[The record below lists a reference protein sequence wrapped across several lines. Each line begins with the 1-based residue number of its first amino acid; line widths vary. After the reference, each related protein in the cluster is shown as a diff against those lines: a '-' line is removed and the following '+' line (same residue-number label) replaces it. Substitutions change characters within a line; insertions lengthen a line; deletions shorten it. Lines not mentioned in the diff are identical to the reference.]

1 MNSKDKQFL
10 SSKFPDF
17 VPIVETDATTTIN
30 KIYYSGSIFVSAT
43 DFTFICK
50 KFDLA
55 YKIPWSDIKLFKTK
69 TGIFSNKI
77 WIEFGDNH
85 SFIFSSTSS
94 DSVNSIDVLSKT
106 IHQLKS
112 KPNEVDA
119 KKFIEENKSL
129 KSKISK
135 YENLLLEKEQI
146 IYDLKNPINEEAIH
160 NNDLND
166 NIITDIANDSDSYI
180 ESFTVVGLNYEGRRE
195 KLKKMINSMKKN
207 DEFIFLY
214 DDLKGRELKEQLEFE
229 NRIFEIA
236 DYESIPGVFLE
247 KEPGNEYDV
256 NAIKVMV
263 SNDYG
268 NFQIGYVPREIAS
281 NLSSYVDNITSCTA
295 YVYGGKYKEM
305 DYFEYKI
312 KIGEK
317 PYGLRLDLF
326 YHH

>member
-17 VPIVETDATTTIN
+17 LPIVETDATTTIN

-50 KFDLA
+50 KYDLA

-77 WIEFGDNH
+77 WIEYGDNH
-85 SFIFSSTSS
+85 TFIFSSTSS
-94 DSVNSIDVLSKT
+94 ASVNSIDVLFKT
-106 IHQLKS
+106 LHQLKS

-119 KKFIEENKSL
+119 KNFIEENESL
-129 KSKISK
+129 KRKISK
-135 YENLLLEKEQI
+135 YEDLLLEKDQI
-146 IYDLKNPINEEAIH
+146 IYDLKNPSNKEIIH
-160 NNDLND
+160 NNNLDD
-166 NIITDIANDSDSYI
+166 NIKIANDKESYI
-180 ESFTVVGLNYEGRRE
+180 ESFIVVGLNYEGRRE
-195 KLKKMINSMKKN
+195 KLKKMINAMKKN

-214 DDLKGRELKEQLEFE
+214 DDLKGRDLKEELEFE

-236 DYESIPGVFLE
+236 DYESVPGVFLE
-247 KEPGNEYDV
+247 KEPGNEFDA

-263 SNDYG
+263 SNSYG
-268 NFQIGYVPREIAS
+268 DFQIGYVPREIAS
-281 NLSSYVDNITSCTA
+281 YLNSYVDNITSCTA
-295 YVYGGKYKEM
+295 YIYGGKYKEL
-305 DYFEYKI
+305 DYFEDRI